1 MSKRGSFP
9 DFSVPFSVFRGHSHA
24 MTPLQLRTRAIA
36 EWRGLPEPR
45 TLAERVVAVGDGI
58 AKVMKSLGLDG
69 RLREEE
75 VLGAWHEVVGD
86 FVARHSAP
94 QRLKDGVLTV
104 HVLQPTVHF
113 ELERVWKRE
122 ILEKLKKRF
131 GARTVR
137 EIRFRIG

>member
-1 MSKRGSFP
+1 
-9 DFSVPFSVFRGHSHA
+9 

-36 EWRGLPEPR
+36 DWRGLPEPR
-45 TLAERVVAVGDGI
+45 ALAERTVVVGDGI

-75 VLGAWHEVVGD
+75 VLRAWHEVVGD

>member
-1 MSKRGSFP
+1 MLERRGFFRAIP
-9 DFSVPFSVFRGHSHA
+9 CLLWTVPPA

-36 EWRGLPEPR
+36 DWRGLPEPR
-45 TLAERVVAVGDGI
+45 ALAERVVAVGDGI
-58 AKVMKSLGLDG
+58 AKVMKSLGLSD

-75 VLGAWHEVVGD
+75 VLRAWHEVVGE
-86 FVARHSAP
+86 FVARHSSP

-122 ILEKLKKRF
+122 ILEKLKARF
-131 GARTVR
+131 GGRAVR
-137 EIRFRIG
+137 EVRFRIG